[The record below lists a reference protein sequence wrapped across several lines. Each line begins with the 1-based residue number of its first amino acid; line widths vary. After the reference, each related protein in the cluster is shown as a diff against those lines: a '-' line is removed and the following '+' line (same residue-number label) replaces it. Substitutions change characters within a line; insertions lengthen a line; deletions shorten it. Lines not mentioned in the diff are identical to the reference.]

1 MLVSAVV
8 FVLRLV
14 IILAVANVYVG
25 VGVNV
30 RMGDEALT
38 SGGAGGTAGGGSG
51 DEGIVTVESE

>member
-25 VGVNV
+25 IGVNV
-30 RMGDEALT
+30 R
-38 SGGAGGTAGGGSG
+38 SG
-51 DEGIVTVESE
+51 